1 MIISKI
7 ETIRVGQFPDLI
19 FVQIHTDT
27 GLIGLGETWY
37 GASTVESAIHDHFGP
52 LLIGRDPAEIERH
65 WQTMFRLSDHA
76 GYGGAELRAI
86 SALDVALW
94 DIKGRVLQLPIFEI
108 LGGGTRHRI
117 KVYNTL
123 GVFGDIT
130 EGYDVWKDPVGVAQS
145 LLDEGITGMKMSPT
159 DFIARETDGQIL
171 FKDDLDWVLRPL
183 REIRDK
189 LGMAIEVAN
198 DAHAKWNLPTALRI
212 VREMEPL
219 RPMWHEE
226 LISPLNEEAHVRLQ
240 DATSTPIAAAERLMT
255 RYQHRRFIES
265 PAARITMPDLTW
277 TGGISEVKKIGIL
290 ASAHQMPI
298 APHDCVGPVNMFAC
312 AHIAMS
318 TPNVMIMEYN
328 RATHRG
334 WYGDFIEPNFVV
346 EDGYLMAPT
355 EPGLG
360 TRLKASVKDRPDA
373 TVRMSNESR
382 EPWLMS
388 NKRYTYPPP
397 ELQDEFINSTRRRKS
412 GSEAVYYD

>member
-1 MIISKI
+1 MIITKI
-7 ETIRVGQFPDLI
+7 ETIRVGQFSDLI
-19 FVQIHTDT
+19 FVQVHTDT

-94 DIKGRVLQLPIFEI
+94 DIKGQVLQLPIFEI

-123 GVFGDIT
+123 GVFCDIT

-397 ELQDEFINSTRRRKS
+397 ELQDEFINSTPRRKS

>member
-19 FVQIHTDT
+19 FVQVHTDT

-37 GASTVESAIHDHFGP
+37 AASTVESAIHDHFGP

-94 DIKGRVLQLPIFEI
+94 DIKGQTLQMPIFEI
-108 LGGGTRHRI
+108 IGGGTRHRI
-117 KVYNTL
+117 RVYNTL
-123 GVFGDIT
+123 GVYGDISD
-130 EGYDVWKDPVGVAQS
+130 GYDVWTDPVGVAKR

-159 DFIARETDGQIL
+159 DFIARESDGQLL
-171 FKDDLDWVLRPL
+171 FKDDLEWALRPL

-189 LGMAIEVAN
+189 LGMDIEIAN
-198 DAHAKWNLPTALRI
+198 DAHGKWNLPNAIKI

-226 LISPLNEEAHVRLQ
+226 LISPLNEEAHARLQ
-240 DATSTPIAAAERLMT
+240 SATSTPIAAAERLMT

-265 PAARITMPDLTW
+265 SAARITMPDLTW
-277 TGGISEVKKIGIL
+277 TGGISEVMKIAIL
-290 ASAHQMPI
+290 ASVHQMPI

-312 AHIAMS
+312 AHIAMA

-328 RATHRG
+328 RAMHLG
-334 WYGDFIEPNFVV
+334 WYRDFIEPDFVI
-346 EDGYLMAPT
+346 ESGFLMAPT

-360 TRLKASVKDRPDA
+360 THLKASVRERIDA
-373 TVRMSNESR
+373 TVRTSDERAES
-382 EPWLMS
+382 WLMS
-388 NKRYTYPPP
+388 RQRYTYPPP
-397 ELQDEFINSTRRRKS
+397 EIQDDFIENNQRRKA